1 MKNTLLLVIL
11 ICQIGKAQSLNQ
23 KVIVLPENTSVE
35 DFSFLKEEI
44 KEAQVVMLGEKIHFD
59 GNVFEMKTKIVE
71 SLHQEMGFNTISF
84 ESGIYDVWKAQK
96 NINKG
101 VITKEALK
109 KSLFTIW
116 AKRKEFQNF
125 INYFDRNKKDLS
137 FITSFTA
144 TYFHTFIAA
153 QLQSKIVLSI
163 LLNHDNREISNKIF

>member
-144 TYFHTFIAA
+144 HLFPHIYCSPAA
-153 QLQSKIVLSI
+153 VKNCFVHPSQS
-163 LLNHDNREISNKIF
+163 